1 MTIQLSLPDADE
13 AGQVRRW
20 YLPITDQA
28 SRSTDFEYHVTY
40 GRFLGLGTSFAES
53 HASSVPH
60 PGGFVSRGV
69 RCNACRWFET
79 RIFRELVLPDGVE
92 DLDALVDSAF
102 TERDVRLGEYVM
114 HFAGLSI
121 VDGEVPLCR
130 VETTRSPF
138 TVVESMTT
146 RRVTASGGPEAFIAK
161 PAATALA
168 EAAANDRQLA
178 EAYVDR
184 AVS

>member
-20 YLPITDQA
+20 FLPITDLG
-28 SRSTDFEYHVTY
+28 SRSTDFEYHVAY
-40 GRFLGLGTSFAES
+40 GRFLGLGTSFTES
-53 HASSVPH
+53 HSANASH
-60 PGGFVSRGV
+60 PGGFVARGI

-79 RIFRELVLPDGVE
+79 RIFRELVLPDGVD
-92 DLDALVDSAF
+92 DLDALVDSTF
-102 TERDVRLGEYVM
+102 TERDVRLGAYVM
-114 HFAGLSI
+114 HFAGLSV

-130 VETTRSPF
+130 VETTSSPF
-138 TVVESMTT
+138 TVIEAMTT
-146 RRVTASGGPEAFIAK
+146 RRVTSGGPEAFIAK
-161 PAATALA
+161 PAAHALA

-178 EAYVDR
+178 DAYVNR